1 MKRLAIVS
9 LASIAIFAGGP
20 AVAFA
25 APNPSGHGQP
35 GVECNEDGLG
45 PGPAGFQTDGFAK
58 AETHYA
64 GSEDS
69 HSLVSGNDH
78 AVSQYDVACYQLTQN
93 AH

>member
-9 LASIAIFAGGP
+9 VASIAIFAGGP

-35 GVECNEDGLG
+35 GASCEDSTVI
-45 PGPAGFQTDGFAK
+45 PAGFSTDGFAK